1 MFLDYYLPWVWAC
14 LFYILFFFCLLSS
27 VLKFDICFYR
37 KFIIFRSWV
46 ISLVFEVIKWICFHV
61 CILQWALTFCLGVYI
76 VLERWILLFYPL
88 GKQYFE
94 MLFFLCSMF
103 IFWHVLVCVF
113 EVSYVFWE
121 CCCYLWI
128 FFFVVK
134 RRTRDLL
141 DIWHWLIG
149 SYYLLSIWNLFC
161 TKFIQNIHA
170 SSVVVI
176 FHFFLIRI

>member
-1 MFLDYYLPWVWAC
+1 MNLFSC
-14 LFYILFFFCLLSS
+14 LYFAMSFDLLFRSLHCSGKVNIVILSS
-27 VLKFDICFYR
+27 R
-37 KFIIFRSWV
+37 KA
-46 ISLVFEVIKWICFHV
+46 VFWDAVFLMFHV
-61 CILQWALTFCLGVYI
+61 YFLACVGLCFWSFIC
-76 VLERWILLFYPL
+76 VLRVLLLFVY
-88 GKQYFE
+88 
-94 MLFFLCSMF
+94 
-103 IFWHVLVCVF
+103 
-113 EVSYVFWE
+113 
-121 CCCYLWI
+121 